1 LQSRSDDGIVV
12 VELEKSVMAPAPLLT
27 TDEYLRTPETLVPA
41 ELVYGAFRVAESP
54 SVRHQQAVGAFYL
67 ALVPHVR
74 AGRLGRV
81 LLSPLDIIVD
91 WDRGLILQPDLV
103 FISHARWRT
112 RQERIVCAPDVVL
125 EVLSPHPR
133 IGGLE
138 ERLAWFAEYGVREIW
153 LLHQTTE
160 RFEIL
165 RTDERRIDARTTFDY
180 LEPIRSAVLPGF
192 RRTVADILDD
202 DPNFAAGR

>member
-1 LQSRSDDGIVV
+1 M
-12 VELEKSVMAPAPLLT
+12 EKSVMAPAPLLT
-27 TDEYLRTPETLVPA
+27 TDEYLRTAETLVPT
-41 ELVYGAFRVAESP
+41 ELVYGAVRAAESP

-74 AGRLGRV
+74 TRRLGRV
-81 LLSPLDIIVD
+81 LLSPLDIIFD

-103 FISHARWRT
+103 FVSHARWRT

-133 IGGLE
+133 IGKLE
-138 ERLAWFAEYGVREIW
+138 ERISWFVEYGVREIW
-153 LLHQTTE
+153 LLHQTSE

-165 RTDERRIDARTTFDY
+165 RTRDRRLVTRDSFDY
-180 LEPIRSAVLPGF
+180 LAPVRSEVLPAF
-192 RRTVADILDD
+192 RTTVGGILHI
-202 DPNFAAGR
+202 DPDLAGG